1 MNQVTK
7 HFGDFQVRM
16 GGTPDKPTFVV
27 KDVCVALGVKNSRDK
42 TRLLKTYER
51 GVSTVS
57 TASGTQQMTTCTEP
71 GLYRIIMSVQKSNPA
86 AERFQ
91 RWVYEDVLPSIRKT
105 GSYNARPQVTQYD
118 MQMLALEMKKVAVE
132 EKQLVIQERSQL
144 MQLRG
149 TGDDVFNLTVENRLT
164 NILGS
169 SSTALTV
176 TTPVLKP
183 LSQHLEEHGY
193 TVAEAAHL
201 TRILAKAV
209 ANAYRAAHRGKK
221 PLTATMRCGG
231 RLCQVNQYRDEDW
244 SKIESLLPERQAETQ
259 PKITNFFN

>member
-1 MNQVTK
+1 MSAEMIQR
-7 HFGDFQVRM
+7 FGGKVRV

-27 KDVCVALGVKNSRDK
+27 KDVCVALGVTQHKHK
-42 TRLLKTYER
+42 IRLLKVYEK
-51 GVSTVS
+51 GGKICSS
-57 TASGTQQMTTCTEP
+57 SGQSLATCTEP

-118 MQMLALEMKKVAVE
+118 MQMLALEMKKVNNE
-132 EKQLVIQERSQL
+132 ERNQL

-193 TVAEAAHL
+193 TVAEAAEL
-201 TRILAKAV
+201 TRVLARAV
-209 ANAYRAAHRGKK
+209 AKAYRAAHRGKK

-244 SKIESLLPERQAETQ
+244 PMIESLLPERQAETQ
-259 PKITNFFN
+259 PKITKWLE